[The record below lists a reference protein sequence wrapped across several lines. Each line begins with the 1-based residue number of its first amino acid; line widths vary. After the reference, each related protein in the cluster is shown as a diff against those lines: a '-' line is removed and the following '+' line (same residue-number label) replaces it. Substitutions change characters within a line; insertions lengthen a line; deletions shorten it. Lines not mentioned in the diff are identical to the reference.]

1 MLFNSIALI
10 RLRRF
15 RKSNISSLFMVH
27 LTEDQVSRYLEK
39 RLTRMERVEFSE
51 HLSICEQCRAQ
62 VIQST
67 EFQRFAS
74 NGIFALTGV
83 TPERKF
89 SPWRFRR
96 LTGTERLAIDMRN
109 HLCPAAL
116 AKEPKEPRDEEIE
129 PQRAGRLDWS
139 GSLWRRIFGGG
150 TWGIATGAAAAIAL
164 LAIVWFTRSQEDGVK
179 LVTIRD
185 SNKELKIGAHG
196 FIGTYL
202 LESAESRQINTEIAQ
217 IVNDGK
223 LTAPRAI
230 RALQDEKPRQSQGN
244 TPANDS
250 FKLQRPVQTAVDT
263 TTPLFQWTSRS
274 KATGYLVNV
283 VVDDRNNRQVAKSGV
298 IPASGNETSLYQW
311 RLPEDTPLRRGETYR
326 WYVTALGSDDGGH
339 SAAFDEPAAK
349 FLVLSGGESENL
361 AGLKTKAGGSQLVA
375 GLLDLQAGLL
385 DDAERKFDELRQTEN
400 QTEEGKSFL
409 KKVIT
414 GVKTLKGNR

>member
-1 MLFNSIALI
+1 MLLILIALI
-10 RLRRF
+10 QLRPF
-15 RKSNISSLFMVH
+15 RKSKIPSLFMVH

-51 HLSICEQCRAQ
+51 HLAICEQCRAQ
-62 VIQST
+62 VIRT
-67 EFQRFAS
+67 AEFQRFAS

-83 TPERKF
+83 ARERKF

-109 HLCPAAL
+109 QLCPSVL
-116 AKEPKEPRDEEIE
+116 AKEPRDQETEL
-129 PQRAGRLDWS
+129 QRIDRFD
-139 GSLWRRIFGGG
+139 WRRSWWQRIFVP
-150 TWGIATGAAAAIAL
+150 WGLATGAAAAIAL
-164 LAIVWFTRSQEDGVK
+164 LVIFWFTRFQEDGVK

-202 LESAESRQINTEIAQ
+202 FESTESRQINTEIAQ

-230 RALQDEKPRQSQGN
+230 RALQDEGPRQLAGN
-244 TPANDS
+244 APANDS
-250 FKLQRPVQTAVDT
+250 FKLQRPVWTAVDT

-283 VVDDRNNRQVAKSGV
+283 VVDDGNNRQVAKSGV
-298 IPASGNETSLYQW
+298 IPASGDESSVYQW
-311 RLPEDTPLRRGETYR
+311 RLPEDNPLRRGETYR
-326 WYVTALGSDDGGH
+326 WYITALTSDNGGH
-339 SAAFDEPAAK
+339 SAAVDQPAVK
-349 FLVLSGGESENL
+349 FSVLSGGESENL
-361 AGLKTKAGGSQLVA
+361 AGLKTKAGGSQFVA

-409 KKVIT
+409 RKVIT
-414 GVKTLKGNR
+414 EVKTLKGDR

>member
-1 MLFNSIALI
+1 
-10 RLRRF
+10 
-15 RKSNISSLFMVH
+15 MVH

-62 VIQST
+62 VIRSA

-96 LTGTERLAIDMRN
+96 LTGAERLAIDMRN
-109 HLCPAAL
+109 HLCPSAL
-116 AKEPKEPRDEEIE
+116 AKEPRDEEIE
-129 PQRAGRLDWS
+129 PQRADRLDWP
-139 GSLWRRIFGGG
+139 GSLWRRIFAGGA
-150 TWGIATGAAAAIAL
+150 WGIATGAAAAMAL
-164 LAIVWFTRSQEDGVK
+164 LVIVWFTRSQEDGVK

-202 LESAESRQINTEIAQ
+202 FESAESRQINTAIGQ

-223 LTAPRAI
+223 LTAPRVI
-230 RALQDEKPRQSQGN
+230 RALQEEGPGSLHGS
-244 TPANDS
+244 TSGNDS
-250 FKLQRPVQTAVDT
+250 FKLQCPVRTAVDT

-274 KATGYLVNV
+274 QATGYLVNV
-283 VVDDRNNRQVAKSGV
+283 VVDDRGNRQVAKSGV

-311 RLPEDTPLRRGETYR
+311 RLPEDNPLRRGETYR
-326 WYVTALGSDDGGH
+326 WYVTALVSDNGGH
-339 SAAFDEPAAK
+339 SAAVDEPAAK
-349 FLVLSGGESENL
+349 FFVLSGRESENL

-375 GLLDLQAGLL
+375 GLLDLQSGLL

-409 KKVIT
+409 RKVIT
-414 GVKTLKGNR
+414 EVRTLKGIGDR

>member
-1 MLFNSIALI
+1 
-10 RLRRF
+10 
-15 RKSNISSLFMVH
+15 MVH
-27 LTEDQVSRYLEK
+27 LTADQVSRYLEK
-39 RLTRMERVEFSE
+39 RLTRMERVELSE

-67 EFQRFAS
+67 EFQRLAS

-83 TPERKF
+83 TRERRF
-89 SPWRFRR
+89 SPLRFRR
-96 LTGTERLAIDMRN
+96 LTGAERLAIDMRN
-109 HLCPAAL
+109 HLYPSAL
-116 AKEPKEPRDEEIE
+116 AKESMDDEIE
-129 PQRAGRLDWS
+129 PQRANRLDWP
-139 GSLWRRIFGGG
+139 GILWRRMFAGG

-164 LAIVWFTRSQEDGVK
+164 LVIVWFTRSQEDGVK

-202 LESAESRQINTEIAQ
+202 FESAESRQINTEIAQ

-230 RALQDEKPRQSQGN
+230 RALQDEGPRQLNGN
-244 TPANDS
+244 TSANDS
-250 FKLQRPVQTAVDT
+250 FKLQCPVRTAVDT
-263 TTPLFQWTSRS
+263 TTPLFQWTSRY
-274 KATGYLVNV
+274 KATGYMVNV
-283 VVDDRNNRQVAKSGV
+283 VVDDRNNHQVAKSGV

-326 WYVTALGSDDGGH
+326 WYVTALVSDNGGN
-339 SAAFDEPAAK
+339 STAVDEAPAK
-349 FLVLSGGESENL
+349 FFVLSGGESESL
-361 AGLKTKAGGSQLVA
+361 AGLKSKAGGSQLVA

-385 DDAERKFDELRQTEN
+385 DDAERKFDQLRQTEN
-400 QTEEGKSFL
+400 QTDEGKSFL

-414 GVKTLKGNR
+414 EVKTLKGDR